1 MNKLIMHRIYQN
13 DCTVGVLNYGDF
25 RCLTLELPNL
35 NNAPNISCIPAGT
48 YHCEKVVS
56 GKFGVCVAVT
66 NVYRRTFIRIHQGN
80 YTRQIEGCILVGD
93 SIKDIDKDGI
103 LDVTNSKNT
112 FKKLMHELPD
122 NFTLVI
128 K

>member
-1 MNKLIMHRIYQN
+1 MKLTINRIYQN
-13 DCTVGVLNYGDF
+13 DCTVGVLNYGEF
-25 RCLTLELPNL
+25 RCLTLELADL
-35 NNAPNISCIPAGT
+35 NNTPNISCIPCGT

-56 GKFGVCVAVT
+56 GKFGDCVAIT
-66 NVYRRTFIRIHQGN
+66 NVPGRTLIRIHPGN
-80 YTRQIEGCILVGD
+80 YTRQIQGCVLVGD

-103 LDVTNSKNT
+103 LDVTNSKAT
-112 FKKLMHELPD
+112 FKKLMRELPD